1 MEASGV
7 WLAQGHWAPEAAE
20 HEQKTAAVPLFLLHD
35 EVTLSNWNSSQNTVS
50 GPTSLQAERT
60 QAGNPS
66 SSWAQHI
73 NGRGCK
79 QVVSELNLVVCI
91 QSKEWYYFLATCML
105 KPTGDLATW
114 GLHSCGH
121 HQWHRSLCPSTQ
133 AGPLQ
138 LTPGPPAYV
147 THLFTCWALWALE
160 FDPLLCMWWS
170 CSQDHQAR
178 RWGQNGGAQG

>member
-1 MEASGV
+1 MTSSRSLSPRSGRA
-7 WLAQGHWAPEAAE
+7 WTEGQLLRLSSLYMTRSPLLAKLFPE
-20 HEQKTAAVPLFLLHD
+20 H
-35 EVTLSNWNSSQNTVS
+35 TVS
-50 GPTSLQAERT
+50 GPTSLRAERT

-66 SSWAQHI
+66 SSWTQHI

-79 QVVSELNLVVCI
+79 QVASELNLVVFI
-91 QSKEWYYFLATCML
+91 QFKEWYYFLAACIL

-121 HQWHRSLCPSTQ
+121 HQWQRGLCPSGQ
-133 AGPLQ
+133 AWPLQ

-170 CSQDHQAR
+170 CSQDHQTQ